1 MKHSELIDFIEGTLN
16 EHNKYDNAR
25 AFDAGRFGDYQ
36 HTEIRFMRNHS
47 KLYAQLLSYCAEH
60 GGIIIKTQPAT
71 YCTIVRTEVD

>member
-1 MKHSELIDFIEGTLN
+1 MKNSELITFIEQTIN
-16 EHNKYDNAR
+16 ENNKRDNAK
-25 AFDAGRFGDYQ
+25 AFDAGYFGSHQ

-47 KLYAQLLSYCAEH
+47 KLYAQLLSYCADH

>member
-16 EHNKYDNAR
+16 EHNKYDNAK
-25 AFDAGRFGDYQ
+25 AFDAGCFGDYR
-36 HTEIRFMRNHS
+36 HTEIRFMRNHRGQ
-47 KLYAQLLSYCAEH
+47 YARLLAYCATL